1 MLEILTEEVIQHH
14 DQVQDVTQASAEE
27 LYISLCQQ
35 LDGYGQE
42 TFVARNDEGVEVMLG
57 ISVSGVI
64 VGYTGS
70 HKFYPWREIVNVVN
84 HKRTFNIECVDSSHN
99 VGFTLPDAETGR
111 YLWRLCVCQHTFFIN
126 YEQNHASQVNLS
138 LFRNIPENFND
149 SREDLLRS
157 SDDKIFYT
165 SNSHLA
171 LPNSTTNLSINNN
184 PSTWVTSSESLLAAN
199 RMDSRTSL
207 KASAIDV
214 NLPAMLGSNQWNAA
228 GSNVS
233 LINRAQSSSCLD
245 LVNSNVQQVNKEHLK
260 SLLPSYRP
268 APSYET
274 AIQQKYRGSHPD
286 IGQSIYENY
295 AHAHNQSHQRYPDVT
310 HHAIGPKYSDASEY
324 GLQQR
329 FKMMNVRPPPQY
341 SGNRLSSTSTPD
353 LALSSHRALLNG
365 YRTSGSSPDLV
376 SSRPLLHHGLLT
388 SNAHSILYPYPSMAN
403 HHGIKHRLRHSHSFL
418 PHATYENLNFIE
430 TANPN
435 FFPPKHTPNNLI
447 FRTASSAAAVQHR
460 HQAISLNAL
469 NLSNTHINEP
479 IYENFPLQSSETKP
493 VEAPPKKVSPE
504 SHVGQTRIYQPASQ
518 ERDVNLNNIPSMS
531 TSASSLY
538 QSQQTKQREQH
549 SMTISSAS
557 SSSKHND
564 TVDTGSTTI
573 SGKKEKGE
581 KRNKIWKILS
591 GGGKNKNSVE
601 FKSNTLGREKTKN
614 KKEKTSTMTKEEDNS
629 SKHRSWSTGQPK
641 LKPLPSN
648 ISKEQLCQ
656 LLEAK
661 LNDAQLFL
669 EFERIPKRKEN
680 AKYTCALLEENRA
693 KNSDMSLVLPMDEN
707 RVKLT
712 ASRDNR
718 MGYCNASHITVSLI
732 YDIIEYKKPHCSL
745 FRPPLAINRS
755 FTSPH
760 SHRSIQSPQIS
771 SGSASGKRTCTS
783 SSNSRKTRCSMS
795 QTPAN
800 DAWSTVRCVGH
811 RTRSVEHIYLII
823 LSVF

>member
-1 MLEILTEEVIQHH
+1 MDYLKSLLSFPKHLVDAGMLEILTKEVIQHH

-64 VGYTGS
+64 VGYTSS

-84 HKRTFNIECVDSSHN
+84 HKRTFNIECVDSNHN
-99 VGFTLPDAETGR
+99 VGFQLPDADTGR

-157 SDDKIFYT
+157 SDDKIYYT

-171 LPNSTTNLSINNN
+171 LPNSSTNLSINNN

-214 NLPAMLGSNQWNAA
+214 NQWNAA

-245 LVNSNVQQVNKEHLK
+245 LVNSNVQAVNKEHLK

-268 APSYET
+268 APSYEV
-274 AIQQKYRGSHPD
+274 AIQQKNRGSHPD

-295 AHAHNQSHQRYPDVT
+295 AHTHNHSHQRFPDVT

-329 FKMMNVRPPPQY
+329 FKMMNVKPPPQY

-376 SSRPLLHHGLLT
+376 SSRPLLLT

-430 TANPN
+430 PANPN
-435 FFPPKHTPNNLI
+435 FFPPKPAPNSLI
-447 FRTASSAAAVQHR
+447 FRTASSAAAMQHR

-469 NLSNTHINEP
+469 NLSNSHINEP

-493 VEAPPKKVSPE
+493 VEAQPKKVPAE
-504 SHVGQTRIYQPASQ
+504 SHLGQTHIYQPASQ

-557 SSSKHND
+557 SSSRHND
-564 TVDTGSTTI
+564 TVDSGSTTI

-591 GGGKNKNSVE
+591 GGGKTKNSVE
-601 FKSNTLGREKTKN
+601 FKSNTLGRDKAKN
-614 KKEKTSTMTKEEDNS
+614 KKEKSSTMAKEEDS

-661 LNDAQLFL
+661 LNDSQLFL

-680 AKYTCALLEENRA
+680 AKYTCALLEENRS
-693 KNSDMSLVLPMDEN
+693 KNSDMSLPLPMDEN

-718 MGYCNASHITVSLI
+718 MGYCNASHITVSLRYNAI
-732 YDIIEYKKPHCSL
+732 DHKEAHCFR
-745 FRPPLAINRS
+745 FRPPSAINKS

-760 SHRSIQSPQIS
+760 SRLSIRPLQTS
-771 SGSASGKRTCTS
+771 SGSASGRRTCT
-783 SSNSRKTRCSMS
+783 
-795 QTPAN
+795 
-800 DAWSTVRCVGH
+800 
-811 RTRSVEHIYLII
+811 
-823 LSVF
+823 